1 MERILFS
8 NRYISA
14 RSIAASIGGRNDQGR
29 LLSPKGRELIRN
41 NINKNG
47 LPLISGRGLEHNIDQ
62 RMKFFG
68 NINYKAVVN
77 IGGGVASLGTSFN
90 LRLLKPGIVFRK
102 DIEKITSE
110 DGIDGAIVRFSRKDI
125 PLIHILNIEKLTNEL
140 GIDYAPIPLP
150 EIGSG
155 SLYAIEKYDIKI
167 SIISLLI
174 LSISVVVT
182 GWKSKQQIKQ
192 IMTNDDPESII

>member
-1 MERILFS
+1 M
-8 NRYISA
+8 
-14 RSIAASIGGRNDQGR
+14 
-29 LLSPKGRELIRN
+29 
-41 NINKNG
+41 
-47 LPLISGRGLEHNIDQ
+47 
-62 RMKFFG
+62 
-68 NINYKAVVN
+68 
-77 IGGGVASLGTSFN
+77 
-90 LRLLKPGIVFRK
+90 LKPGIVFRK
-102 DIEKITSE
+102 DIEKITSG

-192 IMTNDDPESII
+192 IMTNDDPENII

>member
-1 MERILFS
+1 M
-8 NRYISA
+8 
-14 RSIAASIGGRNDQGR
+14 D
-29 LLSPKGRELIRN
+29 
-41 NINKNG
+41 
-47 LPLISGRGLEHNIDQ
+47 LPLISGRGLGITLIKDEV
-62 RMKFFG
+62 FG

-90 LRLLKPGIVFRK
+90 PRLLKPGIVFRK
-102 DIEKITSE
+102 DIEKITSG

-174 LSISVVVT
+174 LDNFCISYRVEEQT
-182 GWKSKQQIKQ
+182 
-192 IMTNDDPESII
+192 TD